1 MLANRLKILLAERD
15 LTIKDLMA
23 ATGLSRN
30 SLSNMINNP
39 FANIATDNVDKL
51 CNYLEVSP
59 KDFYDYSGWRF
70 SFAFDDDGDQPSISI
85 TMKSGKMTRTF
96 QLFFT
101 YDYLD
106 SRDPHNNATD
116 DFEIVTA
123 ENPEGY
129 DETFVSAYKELS
141 PLFKH
146 QVEGELVAC
155 AKKVLQVYDDSGNV
169 PCVFNYHY
177 KGDVVFEAKLN

>member
-15 LTIKDLMA
+15 LSIKNVIEN
-23 ATGLSRN
+23 TGISRN
-30 SLSNMINNP
+30 VLSNMINKP
-39 FANIATDNVDKL
+39 FANVSTKNLDKL
-51 CNYLEVSP
+51 CNYLEITPS
-59 KDFYDYSGWRF
+59 DFFDYSGWIF
-70 SFAFDDDGDQPSISI
+70 SFNFYDGDQPSVSV

-123 ENPEGY
+123 KNPEGY

-169 PCVFNYHY
+169 PCVFNYDY
-177 KGDVVFEAKLN
+177 KDDVVFEAKLN

>member
-85 TMKSGKMTRTF
+85 TMKSGKMVRTF
-96 QLFFT
+96 QLLLKF
-101 YDYLD
+101 YYLD
-106 SRDPHNNATD
+106 PRDPNNNAT
-116 DFEIVTA
+116 EEVETVVA
-123 ENPEGY
+123 SNPNGY
-129 DETFVSAYKELS
+129 DEPFVSTYKELS

-146 QVEGELVAC
+146 QVENELVSY
-155 AKKVLQVYDDSGNV
+155 AKKALRFSNDKSESAYDL
-169 PCVFNYHY
+169 NYDY
-177 KGDVVFEAKLN
+177 NGDVVFEAKLN

>member
-15 LTIKDLMA
+15 LTIKDVMNA
-23 ATGLSRN
+23 VGLTRPSV
-30 SLSNMINNP
+30 SNMVNNP
-39 FANIATDNVDKL
+39 FANVSTKNIDKL
-51 CNYLEVSP
+51 CNYLGITPAE
-59 KDFYDYSGWRF
+59 FFDYSGWIF
-70 SFAFDDDGDQPSISI
+70 SFDFDGGDQPNVSV
-85 TMKSGKMTRTF
+85 TMKSEKMTRTF

-116 DFEIVTA
+116 DFEIVIA

-155 AKKVLQVYDDSGNV
+155 AKKVLQIYDDSGSI
-169 PCVFNYHY
+169 PCVFNYDY
-177 KGDVVFEAKLN
+177 NSEVVFEARLN

>member
-15 LTIKDLMA
+15 LTIKDVMNA
-23 ATGLSRN
+23 VGLTRPSV
-30 SLSNMINNP
+30 SNMVNNP
-39 FANIATDNVDKL
+39 FANVSTKNIDKL
-51 CNYLEVSP
+51 CNYLGITPAE
-59 KDFYDYSGWRF
+59 FFDYSGWIF
-70 SFAFDDDGDQPSISI
+70 SFDFDGGDQPNVSV
-85 TMKSGKMTRTF
+85 TMKSEKMTRTF

-116 DFEIVTA
+116 DFEIVIA

-155 AKKVLQVYDDSGNV
+155 AKKVLQIYDDSGSI
-169 PCVFNYHY
+169 PCVFNYDHNSE
-177 KGDVVFEAKLN
+177 VVFEARLN